1 MQHLLAYGTLMLWFA
16 QVRTGRA
23 ERWVTALLLLAL
35 GIGLE
40 LAQGLTDDRSL
51 SILDMAANTAGIA
64 LGWLA
69 APPRLPNGFA
79 WCSYRLGRG
88 RETG

>member
-16 QVRTGRA
+16 QVRTDRA

-40 LAQGLTDDRSL
+40 LAQGLTDARSL
-51 SILDMAANTAGIA
+51 SILDMAANTAGVA

-69 APPRLPNGFA
+69 APPRLPNGFV
-79 WCSYRLGRG
+79 WCSYRLGPG